1 MHFFTLFIRFFII
14 ALFDIIAF
22 AVYRYLNNRFAHKDC
37 TKFWERFN
45 ITYILVCLSVMFI
58 MIFLPVNK
66 TVEKEIDNTEIDC
79 EVPCEV
85 GDIIVF
91 GIRGGYDV
99 VSANGAKSIELI
111 EKHRTII
118 KVLENTPNEME
129 IIIRIKKK
137 Q

>member
-14 ALFDIIAF
+14 ALFGIIAF
-22 AVYRYLNNRFAHKDC
+22 AVYRYVNNRFAHKDRA
-37 TKFWERFN
+37 KFWERFN
-45 ITYILVCLSVMFI
+45 ITYILMCLSVIFI

-79 EVPCEV
+79 EVPCAV

-118 KVLENTPNEME
+118 EVSENTPNEME